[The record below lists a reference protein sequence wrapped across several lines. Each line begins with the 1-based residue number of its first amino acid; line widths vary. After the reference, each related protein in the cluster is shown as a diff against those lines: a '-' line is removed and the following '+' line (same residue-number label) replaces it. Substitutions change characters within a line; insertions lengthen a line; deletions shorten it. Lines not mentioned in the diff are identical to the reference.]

1 MAFYF
6 AAIMTLLLINFG
18 CNKDTLK
25 TDTSK
30 AGNGFEIY
38 ITNDTSF
45 KTAAY
50 DYDSTWQNF
59 QQNSP
64 LPETKVTDADISWYD
79 WDKQQILLNENG
91 KEKFLKCLANEDKSS
106 LGPRFIVTLNGKRL
120 YAGLVII
127 IFTQMGI
134 RYPILSYDEIGGN
147 QKEKFEKNPILHLT
161 PYLLKSKNDENP
173 ETGTVKNP
181 EIYNYFKEI
190 GKLK

>member
-1 MAFYF
+1 MSFNL
-6 AAIMTLLLINFG
+6 AALMVLFLINFG
-18 CNKDTLK
+18 CNKDTPK

-30 AGNGFEIY
+30 SGNGFEIY
-38 ITNDTSF
+38 FLNDSALKTS
-45 KTAAY
+45 TY
-50 DYDSTWQNF
+50 DYDSTWLNF
-59 QQNSP
+59 LKNSS
-64 LPETKVTDADISWYD
+64 LPETKITDTDIVWYD

-91 KEKFLKCLANEDKSS
+91 KERFLKCVENENKSS

-134 RYPILSYDEIGGN
+134 RYPILSYDETGGN
-147 QKEKFEKNPILHLT
+147 QKDKFEKNPILHLT
-161 PYLLKSKNDENP
+161 TYLLKTKNDENS

-181 EIYNYFKEI
+181 EIYNYFKDK